1 MINSNIFVPDLQGA
15 RERTEF
21 EIVRALTRTA
31 RDVAG
36 IVKDDLPRRFT
47 LRRQWVVK
55 GIRFDAASKANPVAR
70 VFSIDPYMLKQ
81 EEGESYT
88 PSGQHVAIP
97 VDVRQNP
104 RSAIPPG
111 MLPRNA
117 LNRRDV
123 FKSVLKGSGP
133 AIVQRK
139 KDGIKI
145 LYLLRGQKVTK
156 PRWGFA
162 ETAESVVEKRFTRN
176 LV

>member
-1 MINSNIFVPDLQGA
+1 MIRSNTIAPDLKEA
-15 RERTEF
+15 RNRTEF

-36 IVKDDLPRRFT
+36 KIKDDLPRKFT

-55 GIRFDAASKANPVAR
+55 GIRFDAASKANPVAH
-70 VFSIDPYMLKQ
+70 VYSIDPYMLKQ
-81 EEGESYT
+81 EKGESYS

-97 VDVRQNP
+97 VDVRRNP
-104 RSAIPPG
+104 RSSIPPG

-123 FKSVLKGSGP
+123 FKSVLRGGGP

-145 LYLLRGQKVTK
+145 LYLLRGKKVTK
-156 PRWGFA
+156 PRWGFS
-162 ETAESVVEKRFTRN
+162 ETAELVVEKRFTRN